1 MLPHH
6 SSFLSLAMHR
16 PDSTHRLCLKKKLS
30 LPAAIYH
37 CRPIINGNSL
47 YSTLTHSP
55 SHFLCLAVV
64 SGQTPLLLFNDGARC
79 PLVLQAAERL
89 LVRTFSQRA
98 GGDLHPELFP
108 DVKEV
113 GLGFHLSQAH
123 ADISNVNAD
132 GVPHLSIYLLSHS
145 QGHLHQRT
153 HSLQV
158 I

>member
-98 GGDLHPELFP
+98 GGRFTPRAFSRCKGGGARISPEPSSRRHF
-108 DVKEV
+108 KRER
-113 GLGFHLSQAH
+113 
-123 ADISNVNAD
+123 
-132 GVPHLSIYLLSHS
+132 IYLVSHS